1 MEPTDQA
8 SGSQSPGKGTVA
20 PDMAPNPDQ
29 EIARLRGAM
38 RSAAGTPAYAGLKAR
53 VRKLESARYAASQ
66 APSPVI
72 SIVYGSVRVAMAASW
87 ADARVLLSAH
97 VDAIYSRIP
106 GDWAR
111 QTHERVQGR
120 VALGAVDD
128 RGWLWVSDLRKTQ
141 HFAAEGR
148 HGLTTG
154 DLCLIHEF
162 TNGSRNWWT
171 VDVKAKIVSVGPVG
185 AVVRVTGESV
195 QFDRYS
201 VVTIPLSFIRPR
213 ARGTR

>member
-1 MEPTDQA
+1 MEPKSEA
-8 SGSQSPGKGTVA
+8 SRSQSPAAGAVA
-20 PDMAPNPDQ
+20 AGMAPIPDQ
-29 EIARLRGAM
+29 EISRLRDAM

-72 SIVYGSVRVAMAASW
+72 SIVYGSVRVATAGSW

-128 RGWLWVSDLRKTQ
+128 RGWLWVSDLHKTQ
-141 HFAAEGR
+141 HYAAEGR

-154 DLCLIHEF
+154 DLCIVHEF
-162 TNGSRNWWT
+162 TNGNRYSWT
-171 VDVKAKIVSVGPVG
+171 IDVKAKIVSVGPVG
-185 AVVRVTGESV
+185 VVVRITGESV

-201 VVTIPLSFIRPR
+201 TVTVPLSFIRPR
-213 ARGTR
+213 AKGTR